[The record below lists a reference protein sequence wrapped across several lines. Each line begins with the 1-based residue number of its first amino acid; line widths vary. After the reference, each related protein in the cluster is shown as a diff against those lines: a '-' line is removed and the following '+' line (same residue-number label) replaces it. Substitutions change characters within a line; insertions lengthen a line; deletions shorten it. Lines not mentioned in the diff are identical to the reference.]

1 LFVKGATAE
10 EAQRVFG
17 NLLTLARTM
26 WSMPPD
32 HGAAVVRTVLD
43 TPELQADWRV
53 ELREMLTRIR
63 TLRARLAAA
72 DPRLAYLDEQNGMFS
87 MLPITPE
94 AVLALR
100 ASHGIYMAN
109 SGRFNVAGLSD
120 DNVDYFARA
129 VIERLPESAD
139 G

>member
-1 LFVKGATAE
+1 
-10 EAQRVFG
+10 
-17 NLLTLARTM
+17 M

-32 HGAAVVRTVLD
+32 HGAAVVRIVLD
-43 TPELQADWRV
+43 TPELEADWRL
-53 ELREMLTRIR
+53 ELKEMLTRIR
-63 TLRARLAAA
+63 SLRARLAAA

-120 DNVDYFARA
+120 DNVDHFARA
-129 VIERLPESAD
+129 VIAKLPESVD